1 MVQIFQKKS
10 GHILGHQCFQLEVDI
25 PFLKFQETHH
35 SEVLELVPE
44 FFFFHKGFR
53 TTTVVVKFN
62 QINHFDLL

>member
-44 FFFFHKGFR
+44 FFLLSQRFQNDDRCG
-53 TTTVVVKFN
+53 
-62 QINHFDLL
+62 QI

>member
-44 FFFFHKGFR
+44 FFSSFTKVSER
-53 TTTVVVKFN
+53 RPLWSNLIK
-62 QINHFDLL
+62 